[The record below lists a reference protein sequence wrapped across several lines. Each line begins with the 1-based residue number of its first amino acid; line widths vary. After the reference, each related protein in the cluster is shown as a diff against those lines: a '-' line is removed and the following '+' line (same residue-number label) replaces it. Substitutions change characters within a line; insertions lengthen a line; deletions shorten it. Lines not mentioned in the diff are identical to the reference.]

1 MALAAY
7 SIPKHTQASDL
18 YSCEHENVSV
28 YRFAHMSIMDHIRH
42 TDKEGTDMAYYD
54 AFTGQRVVKQK
65 DWINSALVT
74 LQADFVEGLREGYLE
89 AGATLLDCF
98 YETVQFEGTERE
110 YESLIAAIE
119 KRDEE
124 LGF

>member
-1 MALAAY
+1 
-7 SIPKHTQASDL
+7 
-18 YSCEHENVSV
+18 
-28 YRFAHMSIMDHIRH
+28 
-42 TDKEGTDMAYYD
+42 MAYFD
-54 AFTGQRVVKQK
+54 AATGQMVVKRK
-65 DWINSALVT
+65 DWIASTLVT

-89 AGATLLDCF
+89 AGSTLLDCF
-98 YETVQFEGTERE
+98 YETMQFEGTERE